1 MLNLVVLTKGLLK
14 MYVENNSV
22 QSRILINT
30 SNLHGGG
37 GLQVA
42 VSFIYELSEIVVDK
56 KINIDIDV
64 IASSAVFE
72 GLASLG
78 TNISVFSRF
87 SVLNEFGLRAF
98 FSKFN
103 QRVKDYELVFT
114 VFGPN
119 YFRVSCEKELVGFAQ
134 PWILCFNNP
143 ISIKL
148 PFLKINLLRLKYYFQ
163 WLFFLRADH
172 YVVELEHVKK
182 GLIKNKGVDEKKISV
197 VYNTVSSLYL
207 DESKW
212 KSICI
217 EKGDEEI
224 SLGIVTRDYPHKNI
238 GILPAVAQTLESK
251 HNLKVH
257 FYTTLNEREWSV
269 RGELFKRYVST
280 VGSLLPDQ
288 CPSFYEQIDGVVFP
302 SLLECFSATPL
313 EAMVMAKPLFA
324 SDRGFV
330 RDVCA
335 DHATYFDPLDPEDIA
350 LKIVNYFKADIERT
364 ESLQKARNH
373 ALNFSSA
380 RGRAEQYLEIIQ
392 QHLKG

>member
-1 MLNLVVLTKGLLK
+1 MFKICV
-14 MYVENNSV
+14 
-22 QSRILINT
+22 NT
-30 SNLHGGG
+30 SSLHVGGG
-37 GLQVA
+37 IQVA
-42 VSFIYELSEIVVDK
+42 ISFLYEIAAMKNKDLSYIH
-56 KINIDIDV
+56 V
-64 IASSAVFE
+64 IASSEIDSGLSRLNARTAVFGSYE
-72 GLASLG
+72 VIDTHGLK
-78 TNISVFSRF
+78 T
-87 SVLNEFGLRAF
+87 F
-98 FSKFN
+98 FSKLN
-103 QRVKDYELVFT
+103 NKIKNYDVVFT

-119 YFRVSCEKELVGFAQ
+119 YLRAKAKKEIVGFAQ
-134 PWILCFNNP
+134 PWMLNFNNP
-143 ISIKL
+143 ISAKMS
-148 PFLKINLLRLKYYFQ
+148 FLNRNILRAKFFIQ

-172 YVVELEHVKK
+172 YVVELEHVKNS
-182 GLIKNKGVDEKKISV
+182 LIKNKGVDEQKISV

-212 KSICI
+212 KPIDI
-217 EKGDEEI
+217 GKGAEDI

-238 GILPAVAQTLESK
+238 SILPAVAQVLESK

-257 FYTTLNEREWSV
+257 FYTTLNEREWSA
-269 RGELFKRYVST
+269 RDEIFKRYVST
-280 VGSLLPDQ
+280 VGSLSPDQ

-313 EAMVMAKPLFA
+313 EAMVMTKPLFA

-330 RDVCA
+330 PEVCA
-335 DHATYFDPLDPEDIA
+335 DYATYFDPLDAEDIA
-350 LKIVNYFKADIERT
+350 LKIVSYFKADIERT